1 MVYNNYIIYRKD
13 LIKMSEEN
21 KTLIEQIESLT
32 HDSNDEVVDVLDR
45 FKEIISKLLAAAQA

>member
-1 MVYNNYIIYRKD
+1 MVYNNYTIYRKD

-32 HDSNDEVVDVLDR
+32 HDSNDEVVDKMKQLV
-45 FKEIISKLLAAAQA
+45 KEA